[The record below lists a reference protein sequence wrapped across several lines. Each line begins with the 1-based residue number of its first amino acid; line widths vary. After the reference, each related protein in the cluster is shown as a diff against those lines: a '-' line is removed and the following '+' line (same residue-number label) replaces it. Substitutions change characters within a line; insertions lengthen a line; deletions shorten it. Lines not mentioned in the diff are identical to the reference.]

1 MYDLSQLNSDPDRVG
16 RSSDEA
22 SVNQASSWAAVPWRT
37 IVGAVGVV
45 LVTAA
50 LVLLVLAAVSI
61 ITLTLI
67 AGFFAAVLAPVVSRV
82 QRRVR
87 DRRGLATGIVVLS
100 TLAAM
105 TGAAA
110 LFLVPVRTQLI
121 AIISDLPGTVHQA
134 AQGKG
139 PIGNIVK
146 GLHIENYVKNNEAA
160 LSRAASRLDDQSFQ
174 TAQTAQTVLSA
185 ALAFVTVT
193 LLTFFFLSQSEA
205 MGKAVINVLPR
216 RRRASVRRGAVD
228 AAAAVSGYVI
238 GNLLVSLVAG
248 VTAFALLVILG
259 VPSPVVLALFVA
271 VADVIPLVG
280 ATIGA
285 GIAVVAA
292 YLHSPTAGLTALIFF
307 IVYQQVE
314 NGVIYPWIMARKL
327 KVNPLVILLSV
338 LLGVELSGMLGA
350 LCGDQEDRTLQRGD
364 ARQHQVQQDERVGI
378 ERVTTRPSCQDVD
391 EDPNRKARD
400 RTEDERPRPHAV
412 SDTIG

>member
-1 MYDLSQLNSDPDRVG
+1 MNTAWHGNLHSVYDLSQLNSDPNRVG

-22 SVNQASSWAAVPWRT
+22 SADQASSWAAVPWRT

-67 AGFFAAVLAPVVSRV
+67 AGFFAVVLAPVVSRV

-121 AIISDLPGTVHQA
+121 EIISDLPGTVHQA

-174 TAQTAQTVLSA
+174 TAQTVLSA

-216 RRRASVRRGAVD
+216 RRRASVRRGAID

-238 GNLLVSLVAG
+238 GNLLVSAVAG

-292 YLHSPTAGLTALIFF
+292 YLHSPTAGLAALIFF

-350 LCGDQEDRTLQRGD
+350 LLAVPVSGALQVIIKAVRQ
-364 ARQHQVQQDERVGI
+364 QHQRDQLVLPD
-378 ERVTTRPSCQDVD
+378 DVS
-391 EDPNRKARD
+391 EPLAL
-400 RTEDERPRPHAV
+400 E
-412 SDTIG
+412 